1 MKWSGSRTKTWYMRL
16 WSQASYKLSK
26 MLQRNTN
33 FFLLLNLHDGV
44 KLSSSGYS
52 VLYSVFGTTDSIK
65 SVSVTDTLVWAKI
78 RYNMSARHTSRELAN
93 KYVGPL
99 DTASFSGV
107 SHCQRIH
114 WSWKKMRIQVFS
126 SFVFSCVPFCSFCFS
141 FCGFSVSFSSSSS
154 PLHQMRSRTCCVSF
168 SSLWSHHSKKNQICR
183 VENKKTKTWSLKGHK
198 PVN

>member
-1 MKWSGSRTKTWYMRL
+1 
-16 WSQASYKLSK
+16 
-26 MLQRNTN
+26 
-33 FFLLLNLHDGV
+33 
-44 KLSSSGYS
+44 
-52 VLYSVFGTTDSIK
+52 
-65 SVSVTDTLVWAKI
+65 
-78 RYNMSARHTSRELAN
+78 MSARHTSRELAN

-114 WSWKKMRIQVFS
+114 WSWKMMRIQVFS
-126 SFVFSCVPFCSFCFS
+126 SFVSSCVPFCSFCFS

-183 VENKKTKTWSLKGHK
+183 KQKNKNFITEGPQTCKLKANQFLICEHK
-198 PVN
+198 VIYCLLQISKKSC